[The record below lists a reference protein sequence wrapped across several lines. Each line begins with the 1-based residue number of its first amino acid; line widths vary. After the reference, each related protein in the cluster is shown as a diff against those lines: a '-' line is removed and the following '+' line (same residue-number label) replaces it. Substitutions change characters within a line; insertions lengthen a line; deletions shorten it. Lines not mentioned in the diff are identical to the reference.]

1 MIQSILKV
9 KEPFNVNMLA
19 QAAATAAITD
29 DNHIQTSQE
38 VNKLGREFLYKAFS
52 ILGLHYTESMSNFVL
67 VKIGI
72 NAKDIYEK
80 LLAKGIIVRYGGAW
94 GLPEYVRVSV
104 STREENAILVG
115 VMSFILQ
122 DNH

>member
-1 MIQSILKV
+1 M
-9 KEPFNVNMLA
+9 NMLV

-38 VNKLGREFLYKAFS
+38 VNKLGREFFYKAFS